1 MLDLQAYSITGLDFE
16 GDLLWAAAPE
26 ERLVA
31 TYDPATGKTEQILT
45 YRHEVWDVCVQG
57 DQLWLVTTGGTLGR
71 QIVLWSLEEKRET
84 GRFNCPDGAG
94 AGITVLDDK
103 LWLTHPHN
111 RKLFCLDPLT
121 GKTNWVMRTVHE
133 TFSPAACGNELW
145 LVESDPGPLGHWS
158 KAHQGKH
165 YFSRYDPVRETIV
178 EHLPVP
184 FTPRCMAL
192 DGDQFWYAEKE
203 RKGFRQLKRTLASSE
218 RNFSVTGWSDPKTSK
233 I

>member
-1 MLDLQAYSITGLDFE
+1 MLDLQACSITGMDLE
-16 GDLLWAAAPE
+16 GDRLWLAVPE
-26 ERLVA
+26 KNLVA
-31 TYDPATGKTEQILT
+31 THDPVRGKSEEILT
-45 YRHEVWDVCVQG
+45 YPHEVWDVCARE

-71 QIVLWSLEEKRET
+71 QIVLWSLKERRET

-94 AGITVLDDK
+94 AGITVLDGR
-103 LWLTHPHN
+103 LWLTHRHN

-121 GKTNWVMRTVHE
+121 GKTNWVMRTRHE

-158 KAHQGKH
+158 KSQQEKH
-165 YFSRYDPVRETIV
+165 YFSRYDPVRETFV
-178 EHLPVP
+178 ERLAVP
-184 FTPRCMAL
+184 FAPRCMTL
-192 DGDQFWYAEKE
+192 DGARYWYAEKE
-203 RKGFRQLKRTLASSE
+203 QKGFRQLKRTLASSE